1 MIGTLR
7 VPPTPLALAKPIMYV
22 HFDSAPTFYIHGSPA
37 PTDTMTRQMEHD
49 IGAITVLNPISNR
62 FDKLSARLADQAEMK
77 LLHMVTSVPDRTP
90 TFTMF
95 GNPDYFNET
104 SSPTA
109 NPSQGN
115 GTDCSHAP
123 PCVFEAPGFAWNHG
137 DFQPEIT
144 RTWFAM
150 VGPGVQNLGR
160 YDGVFSDH
168 TDLRPTIVTLV
179 GLKDDYV
186 HEGRVLI
193 EILEPHALPHKTQ
206 TTLSDSRSFINRS
219 MHRSAWSVRV
229 HLSLLI
235 G

>member
-1 MIGTLR
+1 
-7 VPPTPLALAKPIMYV
+7 
-22 HFDSAPTFYIHGSPA
+22 
-37 PTDTMTRQMEHD
+37 
-49 IGAITVLNPISNR
+49 
-62 FDKLSARLADQAEMK
+62 
-77 LLHMVTSVPDRTP
+77 
-90 TFTMF
+90 
-95 GNPDYFNET
+95 
-104 SSPTA
+104 
-109 NPSQGN
+109 
-115 GTDCSHAP
+115 
-123 PCVFEAPGFAWNHG
+123 
-137 DFQPEIT
+137 
-144 RTWFAM
+144 M

-160 YDGVFSDH
+160 YDDVFSDH
-168 TDLRPTIVTLV
+168 TDLRPTIVTFV